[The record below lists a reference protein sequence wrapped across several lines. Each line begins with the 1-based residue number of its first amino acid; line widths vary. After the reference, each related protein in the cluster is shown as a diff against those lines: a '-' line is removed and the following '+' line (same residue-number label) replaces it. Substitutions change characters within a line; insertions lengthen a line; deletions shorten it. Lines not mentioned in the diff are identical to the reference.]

1 MASLISIGMSGLGAA
16 QSGLHTTGNNIANAD
31 VAGYSRQQNV
41 QTTNGSI
48 RYGQVFIGSGTTLA
62 DVRRVYN
69 AFLDNQ
75 LQTST
80 SLNSDAASYLSQI
93 SSVDNLL
100 SDSNT
105 GITGALKNFFTS
117 LQGLSAKPNDD
128 ASRQLMLTNAEA
140 LANRFNTIASQ
151 FKEQNASI
159 SGNLKS
165 MTEQVNNLAKTVAAL
180 NEQIAKVAAVN
191 GQPNDLMDQRDET
204 IRQLNELVGVQTTNR
219 NGNIDVT
226 LANGQSLVLGTNV
239 NTLSVVTSTTDPS
252 QVSIKLAYNNTTVD
266 VTNSL
271 TGGEIGGL
279 LRYSKET
286 LIPAQNE
293 IGRLALVMADK
304 MNTQLAQGIDKNGEF
319 GAALFNDI
327 NSAAAMVGRSI
338 AMNGNAATSTNLN
351 VVIKDTGLLST
362 SDYQV
367 TFSDQPAAGSY
378 TVRKLPDNT
387 NMGTFNINDDP
398 PAVID
403 GFSIDLN
410 GGSVQPGDSFK
421 ITPTRN
427 GAANLDVVMTDSKK
441 LAMAAPLTGTPASS
455 NKGTGV
461 ITQPVLTSVL
471 DVADPAQRLELQNG
485 IKYSSPVRLV
495 FGDSAV
501 TPQSYQVVNS
511 KGDPIGS
518 GTILPGQS
526 NTLQINVPMVD
537 ANGAAVVDGNGVQK
551 TFSFTMDVSGAP
563 KTDDTFT
570 IALTGAGSSDNRNG
584 LSLLNLQNQQ
594 TVDVGSATKGV
605 SLTDAYG
612 KLVESVGAKTKQAQ
626 MDSAATGAILT
637 QAKASRDSLSGV
649 QLDEEAGNLV
659 KYQQYYTASS
669 QIIKAAQQMF
679 DTLISSI

>member
-41 QTTNGSI
+41 QTTAGSI

-93 SSVDNLL
+93 TSVDNLL
-100 SDSNT
+100 SDANT
-105 GITGALKNFFTS
+105 GVTGALKNFFTA

-128 ASRQLMLTNAEA
+128 ASRQLLLTNAEA
-140 LANRFNTIASQ
+140 LANRFNTISAQ
-151 FKEQNASI
+151 FKEQNANI
-159 SGNLKS
+159 NGNLKS
-165 MTEQVNNLAKTVAAL
+165 MTEQVNNLAKTVASL

-204 IRQLNELVGVQTTNR
+204 IRQLNELVGVQTSSR

-226 LANGQSLVLGTNV
+226 LANGQSLVLGTSV
-239 NTLSVVTSTTDPS
+239 NALSVVTSTTDPS
-252 QVSIKLAYNNTTVD
+252 QVSIKLAYNNSTVD

-279 LRYSKET
+279 LRYRKET

-319 GAALFNDI
+319 GSALFNDI
-327 NSAAAMVGRSI
+327 NSAAGMAGRSL
-338 AMNGNAATSTNLN
+338 AMNGNSSGSGNLD

-367 TFSDQPAAGSY
+367 TFTSATSY
-378 TVRKLPDNT
+378 IVRKLPDNT
-387 NMGTFNINDDP
+387 SMGTFDLTTDP
-398 PAVID
+398 APVID
-403 GFSIDLN
+403 GFSLQLN
-410 GGSVQPGDSFK
+410 GGAVSAGDSFK

-441 LAMAAPLTGTPASS
+441 LAMAAPLTATAGGS
-455 NKGTGV
+455 NTGTGV

-495 FGDSAV
+495 FGDSSI
-501 TPQSYQVVNS
+501 TPQTYQVVDS
-511 KGDPIGS
+511 KGAAIS
-518 GTILPGQS
+518 NGTFLPGQS
-526 NTLQINVPMVD
+526 NKLQINVPMVD
-537 ANGAAVVDGNGVQK
+537 ASGAPVLDGNNVQK
-551 TFSFTMDVSGAP
+551 SFSFTMEISGAP
-563 KTDDTFT
+563 KTNDSFT
-570 IALTGAGSSDNRNG
+570 VALTGAASSDNRNG
-584 LSLLNLQNQQ
+584 LSLLELQNKQ

-626 MDSAATGAILT
+626 MDSAATEAILT

-649 QLDEEAGNLV
+649 QLDEEAANLV

-679 DTLISSI
+679 DTLIGAL

>member
-41 QTTNGSI
+41 QTTTGSV
-48 RYGQVFIGSGTTLA
+48 RYGQVFIGTGTTLA

-93 SSVDNLL
+93 TPTDNLL
-100 SDSNT
+100 SDANT
-105 GITGALKNFFTS
+105 GVTGALKSFFTA

-128 ASRQLMLTNAEA
+128 ASRQLLLTNAES
-140 LANRFNTIASQ
+140 LANRFNTIAAQ
-151 FKEQNASI
+151 FKEQNSNI
-159 SGNLKS
+159 NGNLKS
-165 MTEQVNNLAKTVAAL
+165 MTEQVNNLAKTVAQL
-180 NEQIAKVAAVN
+180 NDQIAKVAAVN

-226 LANGQSLVLGTNV
+226 LANGQSLVLGTSV
-239 NTLSVVTSTTDPS
+239 NALSVVTSTTDPS
-252 QVSIKLAYNNTTVD
+252 QVSIKLAYNNTSVD

-279 LRYSKET
+279 LRYRKET

-293 IGRLALVMADK
+293 IGRLALVLADK
-304 MNTQLAQGIDKNGEF
+304 VNSQLAQGIDKNGEF

-327 NSAAAMVGRSI
+327 NSAMSMASRSLAMS
-338 AMNGNAATSTNLN
+338 GNSAGSGNLD
-351 VVIKDTGLLST
+351 VVIKDTSLLST

-367 TFSDQPAAGSY
+367 TFTSATSY

-387 NMGTFNINDDP
+387 SMGSFDLNDDP
-398 PAVID
+398 QPVID
-403 GFSIDLN
+403 GFSLNLN
-410 GGSVQPGDSFK
+410 GGAVSAGDSFK

-427 GAANLDVVMTDSKK
+427 GAANLDVVMTDPKK
-441 LAMAAPLTGTPASS
+441 LAMAAPLSATAGGS

-461 ITQPVLTSVL
+461 ISQPVLKSVL
-471 DVADPAQRLELQNG
+471 DIADPAQRLELQNG
-485 IKYSSPVRLV
+485 IKYSTPVRLV
-495 FGDSAV
+495 FGDESV
-501 TPQSYQVVNS
+501 SPQTYQLVNA
-511 KGDPIGS
+511 KGDAIGAP
-518 GTILPGQS
+518 GTFIPGQS
-526 NTLQINVPMVD
+526 NTLQLNIPMVD
-537 ANGAAVVDGNGVQK
+537 ASGAPVLDGNGVQK
-551 TFSFTMDVSGAP
+551 TIAVQMDVSGSP
-563 KTDDTFT
+563 KKDDSYT
-570 IALTGAGSSDNRNG
+570 ISLTGASSSDNRNG
-584 LSLLNLQNQQ
+584 LGLLELQNKQ

-612 KLVESVGAKTKQAQ
+612 KLVESVGAKTQQAK
-626 MDSAATGAILT
+626 MDSAATEAILT

-669 QIIKAAQQMF
+669 QIIKAAQEVF
-679 DTLISSI
+679 NTLISAL

>member
-41 QTTNGSI
+41 QTTAGSI

-69 AFLDNQ
+69 AYLDNQ

-93 SSVDNLL
+93 TPTDNLL
-100 SDSNT
+100 SDANT
-105 GITGALKNFFTS
+105 GVTGALKSFFTA

-128 ASRQLMLTNAEA
+128 ASRQLLLTNAES
-140 LANRFNTIASQ
+140 LANRFNTIAAQ
-151 FKEQNASI
+151 FKEQNSNI
-159 SGNLKS
+159 NGNLKS
-165 MTEQVNNLAKTVAAL
+165 MTEQVNNLANTVAQL
-180 NEQIAKVAAVN
+180 NEQISKVAAIN

-226 LANGQSLVLGTNV
+226 LANGQSLVLGTSV
-239 NTLSVVTSTTDPS
+239 NALSVVTSTTDPS
-252 QVSIKLAYNNTTVD
+252 QVSIKLAYNNTNVD

-279 LRYSKET
+279 LRYRKDT

-304 MNTQLAQGIDKNGEF
+304 VNSQLAQGIDKNGEF

-327 NSAAAMVGRSI
+327 NSALSMSGRSL
-338 AMNGNAATSTNLN
+338 AMAGNSAGSGNLD
-351 VVIKDTGLLST
+351 VVIKDTSLLST

-367 TFSDQPAAGSY
+367 TFTSATGYS
-378 TVRKLPDNT
+378 VRKLPDNT
-387 NMGTFNINDDP
+387 DMGSFDLNTVP
-398 PAVID
+398 QPVID
-403 GFSIDLN
+403 GFSLNLN
-410 GGSVQPGDSFK
+410 GGAVSAGDSFK
-421 ITPTRN
+421 ITPTRS

-441 LAMAAPLTGTPASS
+441 LAMAAPLTATAGGS

-461 ITQPVLTSVL
+461 ITQPVLKSVL
-471 DVADPAQRLELQNG
+471 DIADPAQRLELQNG
-485 IKYSSPVRLV
+485 IKYSTPVRLV
-495 FGDSAV
+495 FGDESV
-501 TPQSYQVVNS
+501 SPQTYQLVNA
-511 KGDPIGS
+511 KGDPIGAP
-518 GTILPGQS
+518 GTFIPGQS
-526 NTLQINVPMVD
+526 NTLQLNIPMVD
-537 ANGAAVVDGNGVQK
+537 ASGAPVVDGSGVQK
-551 TFSFTMDVSGAP
+551 TIAVQMDVSGSP
-563 KTDDTFT
+563 KKDDSYN
-570 IALTGAGSSDNRNG
+570 IALTGASSSDNRNG
-584 LSLLNLQNQQ
+584 LGVLELQNKQ

-612 KLVESVGAKTKQAQ
+612 KLVESVGAKTQQAK
-626 MDSAATGAILT
+626 MDSAATEAILT

-669 QIIKAAQQMF
+669 QIIKAAQAVF
-679 DTLISSI
+679 NTLISAL

>member
-31 VAGYSRQQNV
+31 VAGYSRQQNI

-48 RYGQVFIGSGTTLA
+48 RYGQLYIGSGTTLA

-93 SSVDNLL
+93 TSVDNLL
-100 SDSNT
+100 SDANT
-105 GITGALKNFFTS
+105 GVTGALKSFFS
-117 LQGLSAKPNDD
+117 ALQGLSAKPNDD
-128 ASRQLMLTNAEA
+128 ASRQLLLTNAEA
-140 LANRFNTIASQ
+140 LANRFNTIAAQ
-151 FKEQNASI
+151 FKEQNSNI
-159 SGNLKS
+159 NGNLKS
-165 MTEQVNNLAKTVAAL
+165 MTEQVNNLAKTVASL
-180 NEQIAKVAAVN
+180 NEQIAKVGAVN
-191 GQPNDLMDQRDET
+191 GQPNDLLDQRDET

-226 LANGQSLVLGTNV
+226 LANGQSLVLGTSV
-239 NTLSVVTSTTDPS
+239 NALSVVTSTTDPS

-279 LRYSKET
+279 LRYRKDT

-304 MNTQLAQGIDKNGEF
+304 VNTQLAQGIDKNGEF
-319 GAALFNDI
+319 GSALFNDI
-327 NSAAAMVGRSI
+327 NSALSMAGRSI
-338 AMNGNAATSTNLN
+338 AMNGNSTGSGNLD
-351 VVIKDTGLLST
+351 VVIKDTSLLST

-367 TFSDQPAAGSY
+367 TFTSATSY

-387 NMGTFNINDDP
+387 SMGSFDLNDDP
-398 PAVID
+398 QPVID
-403 GFSIDLN
+403 GFSLSLN
-410 GGSVQPGDSFK
+410 GGALSAGDSFK

-441 LAMAAPLTGTPASS
+441 LAMAAPLGATAGGS
-455 NKGTGV
+455 NTGTGV
-461 ITQPVLTSVL
+461 ISQPVLTSVL
-471 DVADPAQRLELQNG
+471 DIADPAQRLELQNG
-485 IKYSSPVRLV
+485 IKYGTPVRLV
-495 FGDSAV
+495 FGDETAS
-501 TPQSYQVVNS
+501 PQTYSVVDA
-511 KGDPIGS
+511 KGNAIGS
-518 GTILPGQS
+518 GTFIPGQN

-537 ANGAAVVDGNGVQK
+537 ASGAPVLDGSGVQK
-551 TFSFTMDVSGAP
+551 TFAFQMDISGAP
-563 KTDDTFT
+563 KKNDSYTVS
-570 IALTGAGSSDNRNG
+570 LTGASSSDNRNG
-584 LSLLNLQNQQ
+584 LSLLELQNKQ
-594 TVDVGSATKGV
+594 TVDVGSTTKGV
-605 SLTDAYG
+605 SISDAYG
-612 KLVESVGAKTKQAQ
+612 KLVESVGAKTQQAK
-626 MDSAATGAILT
+626 MDSAATEVILT

-669 QIIKAAQQMF
+669 QIIKAAQEVF
-679 DTLISSI
+679 NTLISAL

>member
-41 QTTNGSI
+41 QTTAGSI

-69 AFLDNQ
+69 AYLDNQ

-93 SSVDNLL
+93 TPTDNLL
-100 SDSNT
+100 SDANT
-105 GITGALKNFFTS
+105 GVTGALKSFFTA

-128 ASRQLMLTNAEA
+128 ASRQLLLTNAES
-140 LANRFNTIASQ
+140 LANRFNTIAAQ
-151 FKEQNASI
+151 FKEQNSNI
-159 SGNLKS
+159 NGNLKS
-165 MTEQVNNLAKTVAAL
+165 MTEQVNNLAKTVAQL
-180 NEQIAKVAAVN
+180 NDQIAKVAAVN

-204 IRQLNELVGVQTTNR
+204 IRQLNELVGVQTSSR

-226 LANGQSLVLGTNV
+226 LANGQSLVLGTSV
-239 NTLSVVTSTTDPS
+239 NALSVVTSTTDPS

-279 LRYSKET
+279 LRYRKET

-304 MNTQLAQGIDKNGEF
+304 VNSQLAQGIDKNGEF

-327 NSAAAMVGRSI
+327 NSTLSMAGRSL
-338 AMNGNAATSTNLN
+338 AMAGNSAGSGSLD
-351 VVIKDTGLLST
+351 VVIKDTSLLST

-367 TFSDQPAAGSY
+367 TFTSATGYS
-378 TVRKLPDNT
+378 VRKLPDNT
-387 NMGTFNINDDP
+387 DMGSFDLTDDP
-398 PAVID
+398 QPVID
-403 GFSIDLN
+403 GFSLN
-410 GGSVQPGDSFK
+410 LNSGTVSAGDSFK

-427 GAANLDVVMTDSKK
+427 GAAILDVVMTDSKK
-441 LAMAAPLTGTPASS
+441 LAMAAPLTATAGGS
-455 NKGTGV
+455 NTGTGV
-461 ITQPVLTSVL
+461 ITQPVLKSVL
-471 DVADPAQRLELQNG
+471 DIADPAQRLELQNG
-485 IKYSSPVRLV
+485 IKYSTPVRLV
-495 FGDSAV
+495 FGDESV
-501 TPQSYQVVNS
+501 SPQTYQLVNA
-511 KGDPIGS
+511 KGDPIGAP
-518 GTILPGQS
+518 GTFVPGQS
-526 NTLQINVPMVD
+526 NTLQLNIPMVD
-537 ANGAAVVDGNGVQK
+537 ASGAPVVDGSGVQK
-551 TFSFTMDVSGAP
+551 TIAVQMDVSGSP
-563 KTDDTFT
+563 KKGDSYSVS
-570 IALTGAGSSDNRNG
+570 LTGASSSDNRNG
-584 LSLLNLQNQQ
+584 LGLLELQNKQ

-612 KLVESVGAKTKQAQ
+612 KLVESVGAKTQQAK
-626 MDSAATGAILT
+626 MDSSATEAILT

-669 QIIKAAQQMF
+669 QIIKAAQEVF
-679 DTLISSI
+679 NTLISAL

>member
-1 MASLISIGMSGLGAA
+1 MASLISIGMSGLAAA
-16 QSGLHTTGNNIANAD
+16 QSGLHTTGNNISNAD

-41 QTTNGSI
+41 QTTAGSI

-100 SDSNT
+100 SDANT
-105 GITGALKNFFTS
+105 GVTGALKNFFTA

-128 ASRQLMLTNAEA
+128 ASRQLLLTNAEA
-140 LANRFNTIASQ
+140 LANRFNTISSQ
-151 FKEQNASI
+151 FKEQNSNI
-159 SGNLKS
+159 NGNLKS
-165 MTEQVNNLAKTVAAL
+165 MTEQVNNLANTVAAL

-226 LANGQSLVLGTNV
+226 LANGQSLVLGTSV
-239 NTLSVVTSTTDPS
+239 NALSVVTSTTDPS

-279 LRYSKET
+279 LRYRKET

-319 GAALFNDI
+319 GSALFNDI
-327 NSAAAMVGRSI
+327 NSAADMAGRSL
-338 AMNGNAATSTNLN
+338 AMTGNSTGSGKLD

-367 TFSDQPAAGSY
+367 TFTSATSY

-387 NMGTFNINDDP
+387 SMGSFDLNDDP
-398 PAVID
+398 QPVID
-403 GFSIDLN
+403 GFSLNLN
-410 GGSVQPGDSFK
+410 GGAVSAGDSFK

-441 LAMAAPLTGTPASS
+441 LAMAAPLTATAGGS
-455 NKGTGV
+455 NTGTGV
-461 ITQPVLTSVL
+461 IAQPVLTSVL
-471 DVADPAQRLELQNG
+471 DIADPAQRLELQNG
-485 IKYSSPVRLV
+485 IKYSTPVRLV
-495 FGDSAV
+495 FGDSTV
-501 TPQSYQVVNS
+501 SPQTYQVVDS
-511 KGDPIGS
+511 KGTAIGN
-518 GTILPGQS
+518 GTFLPGQS
-526 NTLQINVPMVD
+526 NKLQINVPMVD
-537 ANGAAVVDGNGVQK
+537 SSGAPVLDGNNVQK
-551 TFSFTMDVSGAP
+551 TFSFTIDVSGAP
-563 KTDDTFT
+563 KTNDSFT
-570 IALTGAGSSDNRNG
+570 VSLTGSASSDNRNG
-584 LSLLNLQNQQ
+584 LSLLELQNKQ

-626 MDSAATGAILT
+626 MDSSATEAILT

-649 QLDEEAGNLV
+649 QLDEEASNLV

-679 DTLISSI
+679 DTLIGSL

>member
-100 SDSNT
+100 SDANT
-105 GITGALKNFFTS
+105 GVTGALKNFFSS

-128 ASRQLMLTNAEA
+128 ASRQLLLTNAEA
-140 LANRFNTIASQ
+140 LANRFNTISAQ
-151 FKEQNASI
+151 FKEQNSNI
-159 SGNLKS
+159 NGNLKS

-191 GQPNDLMDQRDET
+191 GQPNDLLDQRDET

-219 NGNIDVT
+219 NGNLDVT
-226 LANGQSLVLGTNV
+226 LANGQSLVLGTSV
-239 NTLSVVTSTTDPS
+239 NALSVVTSTTDPS
-252 QVSIKLAYNNTTVD
+252 QVSIKLGYNNTTVD

-279 LRYSKET
+279 LRYRKET

-304 MNTQLAQGIDKNGEF
+304 INTQLAQGIDKNGEF
-319 GAALFNDI
+319 GSALFSDI
-327 NSAAAMVGRSI
+327 NSALAMAGRSI
-338 AMNGNAATSTNLN
+338 AMSGNSAGSGNLD

-367 TFSDQPAAGSY
+367 TFTSATSY

-387 NMGTFNINDDP
+387 SMGSFDLTDDP
-398 PAVID
+398 QPVID
-403 GFSIDLN
+403 GFSLN
-410 GGSVQPGDSFK
+410 LKGGALSAGDSFK

-427 GAANLDVVMTDSKK
+427 GASNLDVVMTDSKK
-441 LAMAAPLTGTPASS
+441 LAMAAPLTATAGGS
-455 NKGTGV
+455 NTGTGV
-461 ITQPVLTSVL
+461 IAQPVLTSVL
-471 DVADPAQRLELQNG
+471 DIADPAQRLELQNG

-495 FGDSAV
+495 FGDSTV
-501 TPQSYQVVNS
+501 TPQTYQVVNA
-511 KGDPIGS
+511 KGVSIGN
-518 GTILPGQS
+518 GTFLPGQS
-526 NTLQINVPMVD
+526 NKLQVNVPMVD
-537 ANGAAVVDGNGVQK
+537 ANGAAVLDGNGVQK
-551 TFSFTMDVSGAP
+551 TFSFTMEVSGAP
-563 KTDDTFT
+563 KTNDTFT
-570 IALTGAGSSDNRNG
+570 VALTGSGSSDNRNG
-584 LSLLNLQNQQ
+584 LGLLELQNKQ

-626 MDSAATGAILT
+626 MDSSATGAILT

-679 DTLISSI
+679 DTLISAI

>member
-1 MASLISIGMSGLGAA
+1 MASLISIGMSGLTAA

-31 VAGYSRQQNV
+31 VAGYSRQQNI

-69 AFLDNQ
+69 SFLDNQ
-75 LQTST
+75 LRTST

-93 SSVDNLL
+93 TSVDSLL
-100 SDSNT
+100 SDANT
-105 GITGALKNFFTS
+105 GITGALQNFFSS
-117 LQGLSAKPNDD
+117 LQGLSSKPNDD
-128 ASRQLMLTNAEA
+128 ASRQLLLTNAEA
-140 LANRFNTIASQ
+140 LTNRFNTIAAQ
-151 FKEQNASI
+151 FKEQNANI
-159 SGNLKS
+159 NGNLKS

-204 IRQLNELVGVQTTNR
+204 IRQLSELVGVQTSER
-219 NGNIDVT
+219 NGNIDIT
-226 LANGQSLVLGTNV
+226 LANGQSLVLGTSV
-239 NTLSVVTSTTDPS
+239 NTLTTVTSTTDPS
-252 QVSIKLAYNNTTVD
+252 QVSIKLSYNNSTVD

-279 LRYSKET
+279 LRYRSET
-286 LIPAQNE
+286 LVPAQNE

-304 MNTQLAQGIDKNGEF
+304 MNSQLAQGIDKNGEF
-319 GAALFNDI
+319 GAALFSDI
-327 NSAAAMVGRSI
+327 NNALAMAGRSI
-338 AMNGNAATSTNLN
+338 AMSGNSSGSGNLD

-367 TFSDQPAAGSY
+367 TFTSATSY

-387 NMGTFNINDDP
+387 SMGTFDLNDDP
-398 PAVID
+398 QPVID
-403 GFSIDLN
+403 GFSLNLN
-410 GGSVQPGDSFK
+410 GGAVSAGDSFK

-427 GAANLDVVMTDSKK
+427 AAANLDVVMTDSKR
-441 LAMAAPLTGTPASS
+441 LALAAPLTATSNSS
-455 NKGTGV
+455 NTGTGV

-471 DVADPAQRLELQNG
+471 DIADSAQRLELQNG
-485 IKYSSPVRLV
+485 IKYSTPVRLV
-495 FGDSAV
+495 FGDETL
-501 TPQSYQVVNS
+501 TPQTYSVVDS
-511 KGDPIGS
+511 KGNSIGS
-518 GTILPGQS
+518 GTFVPGQN

-537 ANGAAVVDGNGVQK
+537 STGAPVLDSNNVQK
-551 TFSFTMDVSGAP
+551 TFSFQMDVAGSP
-563 KTDDTFT
+563 KKNDTYT
-570 IALTGAGSSDNRNG
+570 VSLTGAASSDNRNG
-584 LSLLNLQNQQ
+584 LSLLELQKAQ

-626 MDSAATGAILT
+626 MDSSATTAILT

-669 QIIKAAQQMF
+669 QIVKAAQDMF
-679 DTLISSI
+679 NTLISAL

>member
-41 QTTNGSI
+41 QTTTGSI
-48 RYGQVFIGSGTTLA
+48 RYGQVYIGSGTTLA

-75 LQTST
+75 LQAST
-80 SLNSDAASYLSQI
+80 SLNSDAAAYLKQI
-93 SSVDNLL
+93 TSVDNLL
-100 SDSNT
+100 SDANT
-105 GITGALKNFFTS
+105 GVTGALKSFFS
-117 LQGLSAKPNDD
+117 ALQGLSAKPNDD
-128 ASRQLMLTNAEA
+128 ASRQLLLTNAES
-140 LANRFNTIASQ
+140 LANRFNTISAQ
-151 FKEQNASI
+151 FKEQNSNI
-159 SGNLKS
+159 NGNLKS
-165 MTEQVNNLAKTVAAL
+165 MTEQVNNLAKTVASL
-180 NEQIAKVAAVN
+180 NEQIAKVAAIN

-226 LANGQSLVLGTNV
+226 LANGQSLVLGTSV
-239 NTLSVVTSTTDPS
+239 NALSVVTSTTDPS
-252 QVSIKLAYNNTTVD
+252 QVSIKLGYNNSTVD

-279 LRYSKET
+279 LRYRKDT

-304 MNTQLAQGIDKNGEF
+304 VNSQLAQGIDKNGEF

-327 NSAAAMVGRSI
+327 NSALSMAGRSL
-338 AMNGNAATSTNLN
+338 AMSGNSAGSGNLD
-351 VVIKDTGLLST
+351 VVIKDTSLLST

-367 TFSDQPAAGSY
+367 TFTSATSY

-387 NMGTFNINDDP
+387 SMGSFDLNTTP
-398 PAVID
+398 QPVID
-403 GFSIDLN
+403 GFSLN
-410 GGSVQPGDSFK
+410 LRGGALSAGDSFK

-441 LAMAAPLTGTPASS
+441 LAMAAPLSATAGGS
-455 NKGTGV
+455 NTGTGV
-461 ITQPVLTSVL
+461 ISQPVLKSVL
-471 DVADPAQRLELQNG
+471 DIADPAQRLELQNG
-485 IKYSSPVRLV
+485 IKHSTPVRLV
-495 FGDSAV
+495 FGDENV
-501 TPQSYQVVNS
+501 TPQTYQMVNA
-511 KGDPIGS
+511 KGDPIGAP
-518 GTILPGQS
+518 GTFIPGQG
-526 NTLQINVPMVD
+526 NTLQLNIPMVD
-537 ANGAAVVDGNGVQK
+537 ASGAPVLDGSGVQK
-551 TFSFTMDVSGAP
+551 TIAVQMDVSGAP
-563 KTDDTFT
+563 KKGDSYS
-570 IALTGAGSSDNRNG
+570 IALTGASSSDNRNG
-584 LSLLNLQNQQ
+584 LSLLELQNKQ

-612 KLVESVGAKTKQAQ
+612 KLVESVGAKTQQAK
-626 MDSAATGAILT
+626 MDSSATGAILT

-669 QIIKAAQQMF
+669 QIIKAAQEVF
-679 DTLISSI
+679 NTLISAL

>member
-41 QTTNGSI
+41 QTTTGSV
-48 RYGQVFIGSGTTLA
+48 RYGQVFIGTGTTLA

-93 SSVDNLL
+93 TPTDNLL
-100 SDSNT
+100 SDANT
-105 GITGALKNFFTS
+105 GVTGALKSFFTA

-128 ASRQLMLTNAEA
+128 ASRQLLLTNAES
-140 LANRFNTIASQ
+140 LANRFNTIAAQ
-151 FKEQNASI
+151 FKEQNSNI
-159 SGNLKS
+159 NGNLKS
-165 MTEQVNNLAKTVAAL
+165 MTEQVNNLAKTVAQL
-180 NEQIAKVAAVN
+180 NDQIAKVAAVN

-226 LANGQSLVLGTNV
+226 LANGQSLVLGTSV
-239 NTLSVVTSTTDPS
+239 NALSVVTSTTDPS
-252 QVSIKLAYNNTTVD
+252 QVSIKLAYNNTSVD

-279 LRYSKET
+279 LRYRKET

-293 IGRLALVMADK
+293 IGRLALVLADK
-304 MNTQLAQGIDKNGEF
+304 VNSQLAQGIDKNGEF

-327 NSAAAMVGRSI
+327 NSAMSMASRSLAMS
-338 AMNGNAATSTNLN
+338 GNSAGSGNLD
-351 VVIKDTGLLST
+351 VVIKDTSLLST

-367 TFSDQPAAGSY
+367 TFTSATSY

-387 NMGTFNINDDP
+387 SMGSFDLNDDP
-398 PAVID
+398 QPVID
-403 GFSIDLN
+403 GFSLNLN
-410 GGSVQPGDSFK
+410 GGAVSAGDSFK

-441 LAMAAPLTGTPASS
+441 LAMAAPLSATAGGS

-461 ITQPVLTSVL
+461 ISQPVLKSVL
-471 DVADPAQRLELQNG
+471 DIADPAQRLELQNG
-485 IKYSSPVRLV
+485 IKYSTPVRLV
-495 FGDSAV
+495 FGDESV
-501 TPQSYQVVNS
+501 SPQTYQLVNA
-511 KGDPIGS
+511 KGDPIGTP
-518 GTILPGQS
+518 GTFIPGQS
-526 NTLQINVPMVD
+526 NTLQLNIPMVD
-537 ANGAAVVDGNGVQK
+537 ANGAAVLDGNGVQK
-551 TFSFTMDVSGAP
+551 TIAVQMDVSGSP
-563 KTDDTFT
+563 KKDDSYS
-570 IALTGAGSSDNRNG
+570 IALTGASSSDNRNG
-584 LSLLNLQNQQ
+584 LGLLELQNKQ

-612 KLVESVGAKTKQAQ
+612 KLVESVGAKTQQAK
-626 MDSAATGAILT
+626 MDSAATEAILT

-669 QIIKAAQQMF
+669 QIIKAAQEVF
-679 DTLISSI
+679 NTLISAL

>member
-1 MASLISIGMSGLGAA
+1 MASLISIGMSGLTAA

-31 VAGYSRQQNV
+31 VAGYSRQQNI

-69 AFLDNQ
+69 SFLDNQ
-75 LQTST
+75 LRTST

-93 SSVDNLL
+93 TSVDSLL
-100 SDSNT
+100 SDANT
-105 GITGALKNFFTS
+105 GITGALQNFFSS
-117 LQGLSAKPNDD
+117 LQGLSSKPNDD
-128 ASRQLMLTNAEA
+128 ASRQLLLTNAEA
-140 LANRFNTIASQ
+140 LTNRFNTIAAQ
-151 FKEQNASI
+151 FKEQNANI
-159 SGNLKS
+159 NGNLKS

-204 IRQLNELVGVQTTNR
+204 IRQLSELVGVQTSER
-219 NGNIDVT
+219 NGNIDIT
-226 LANGQSLVLGTNV
+226 LANGQSLVLGTSV
-239 NTLSVVTSTTDPS
+239 NTLTTVTSTTDPS
-252 QVSIKLAYNNTTVD
+252 QVSIKLSYNNSTVD

-279 LRYSKET
+279 LRYRSET
-286 LIPAQNE
+286 LVPAQNE

-304 MNTQLAQGIDKNGEF
+304 MNSQLAQGIDKNGEF
-319 GAALFNDI
+319 GAALFSDI
-327 NSAAAMVGRSI
+327 NNALAMAGRSI
-338 AMNGNAATSTNLN
+338 AMSGNSSGSGNLD

-367 TFSDQPAAGSY
+367 TFTSATSY

-387 NMGTFNINDDP
+387 SMGAFDLNDDP
-398 PAVID
+398 QPVID
-403 GFSIDLN
+403 GFSLNLN
-410 GGSVQPGDSFK
+410 GGAVSAGDSFK

-427 GAANLDVVMTDSKK
+427 AAANLDVVMTDSKR
-441 LAMAAPLTGTPASS
+441 LALAAPLTATSNSS
-455 NKGTGV
+455 NTGTGV

-471 DVADPAQRLELQNG
+471 DIADSAQRLELQNG
-485 IKYSSPVRLV
+485 IKYSTPVRLV
-495 FGDSAV
+495 FGDETL
-501 TPQSYQVVNS
+501 TPQTYSVVDS
-511 KGDPIGS
+511 KGNSIGS
-518 GTILPGQS
+518 GTFVPGQN

-537 ANGAAVVDGNGVQK
+537 STGAPVLDSNNVQK
-551 TFSFTMDVSGAP
+551 TFSFQMDVAGSP
-563 KTDDTFT
+563 KKNDTYT
-570 IALTGAGSSDNRNG
+570 VSLTGAASSDNRNG
-584 LSLLNLQNQQ
+584 LSLLELQKAQ

-626 MDSAATGAILT
+626 MDSSATTAILT

-669 QIIKAAQQMF
+669 QIVKAAQDMF
-679 DTLISSI
+679 NTLISAL

>member
-31 VAGYSRQQNV
+31 VAGYSRQQNI
-41 QTTNGSI
+41 QTTTGSV
-48 RYGQVFIGSGTTLA
+48 RYGQVFIGTGTTLA

-93 SSVDNLL
+93 TPTDNLL
-100 SDSNT
+100 SDANT
-105 GITGALKNFFTS
+105 GVTGALKSFFTA

-128 ASRQLMLTNAEA
+128 ASRQLLLTNAES
-140 LANRFNTIASQ
+140 LANRFNTIAAQ
-151 FKEQNASI
+151 FKEQNSNI
-159 SGNLKS
+159 NGNLKS
-165 MTEQVNNLAKTVAAL
+165 MTEQVNNLAKTVAQL
-180 NEQIAKVAAVN
+180 NEQIGKVAAVN

-226 LANGQSLVLGTNV
+226 LANGQSLVLGTSV
-239 NTLSVVTSTTDPS
+239 NALSVVTSTTDPS
-252 QVSIKLAYNNTTVD
+252 QVSIKLAYNNTSVD

-279 LRYSKET
+279 LRYRKET

-293 IGRLALVMADK
+293 IGRLALVLADK
-304 MNTQLAQGIDKNGEF
+304 VNSQLAQGIDKNGEF

-327 NSAAAMVGRSI
+327 NSAMSMASRSLAMS
-338 AMNGNAATSTNLN
+338 GNSAGSGNLD
-351 VVIKDTGLLST
+351 VVIKDTSLLST

-367 TFSDQPAAGSY
+367 TFTSATSY
-378 TVRKLPDNT
+378 IVRKLPDNT
-387 NMGTFNINDDP
+387 SMGSFDLNDNP
-398 PAVID
+398 QPVID
-403 GFSIDLN
+403 GFSLNLN
-410 GGSVQPGDSFK
+410 GGAVSAGDSFK
-421 ITPTRN
+421 ITPTRS

-441 LAMAAPLTGTPASS
+441 LAMAAPLTATAGGS

-461 ITQPVLTSVL
+461 ITQPVLKSVL
-471 DVADPAQRLELQNG
+471 DIADPAQRLELQNG
-485 IKYSSPVRLV
+485 IKYSTPVRLV
-495 FGDSAV
+495 FGDESV
-501 TPQSYQVVNS
+501 TPQTYQLVNA
-511 KGDPIGS
+511 KGDAIGTP
-518 GTILPGQS
+518 GTFIPGQS
-526 NTLQINVPMVD
+526 NTLQLNIPMVD
-537 ANGAAVVDGNGVQK
+537 ASGAPVLDGSGVQK
-551 TFSFTMDVSGAP
+551 TIAVQMEVSGAP
-563 KTDDTFT
+563 KQDDSYN
-570 IALTGAGSSDNRNG
+570 IALTSASSSDNRNG
-584 LSLLNLQNQQ
+584 LGLLELQNKQ

-612 KLVESVGAKTKQAQ
+612 KLVESVGAKTQQAK

-669 QIIKAAQQMF
+669 QIIKAAQEVF
-679 DTLISSI
+679 NTLISAL

>member
-1 MASLISIGMSGLGAA
+1 MASLISIGMSGLSAA

-69 AFLDNQ
+69 SFLDNQ
-75 LQTST
+75 LRTST

-93 SSVDNLL
+93 TSVDSLL

-105 GITGALKNFFTS
+105 GITGALQNFFSS
-117 LQGLSAKPNDD
+117 LQGLSSKPNDD
-128 ASRQLMLTNAEA
+128 ASRQLLLTNAEA
-140 LANRFNTIASQ
+140 LTNRFNTIAAQ
-151 FKEQNASI
+151 FKEQNANI
-159 SGNLKS
+159 NGNLKS

-204 IRQLNELVGVQTTNR
+204 IRQLSELVGVQTTER

-226 LANGQSLVLGTNV
+226 LANGQSLVLGTSV
-239 NTLSVVTSTTDPS
+239 NTLTTVTSTTDPS
-252 QVSIKLAYNNTTVD
+252 QVSIKLSYNNSTVD

-279 LRYSKET
+279 LRYRSET
-286 LIPAQNE
+286 LVPAQNE

-304 MNTQLAQGIDKNGEF
+304 MNSQLAQGIDKNGEF
-319 GAALFNDI
+319 GAALFSDI
-327 NSAAAMVGRSI
+327 NNALAMAGRSI
-338 AMNGNAATSTNLN
+338 AMTGNSAGSGNLD

-367 TFSDQPAAGSY
+367 TFTSATSY

-387 NMGTFNINDDP
+387 SMGTFDLNDDP
-398 PAVID
+398 QPVID
-403 GFSIDLN
+403 GFSLNLN
-410 GGSVQPGDSFK
+410 GGAVSAGDSFK

-427 GAANLDVVMTDSKK
+427 AAANLDVVMTDSKR
-441 LAMAAPLTGTPASS
+441 LALAAPLTATSNSS
-455 NKGTGV
+455 NTGTGV

-471 DVADPAQRLELQNG
+471 DVADAAQRLELQNG
-485 IKYSSPVRLV
+485 IKYSTPVRLV
-495 FGDSAV
+495 FGDESV
-501 TPQSYQVVNS
+501 TPQTYSVVDS
-511 KGDPIGS
+511 KGNSIGS
-518 GTILPGQS
+518 GTFVPGQN

-537 ANGAAVVDGNGVQK
+537 STGAPVLDGNNVQK
-551 TFSFTMDVSGAP
+551 TFSFQMDVAGSP
-563 KTDDTFT
+563 KKNDSYTVS
-570 IALTGAGSSDNRNG
+570 LTGAASSDNRNG
-584 LSLLNLQNQQ
+584 LSLLELQKAQ

-626 MDSAATGAILT
+626 MDSSATEAILT

-669 QIIKAAQQMF
+669 QIIKAAQEMF
-679 DTLISSI
+679 NTLISAL

>member
-41 QTTNGSI
+41 QTTNGSV
-48 RYGQVFIGSGTTLA
+48 RYGQVFIGTGTTLA

-93 SSVDNLL
+93 TSVDNLL
-100 SDSNT
+100 SDANT
-105 GITGALKNFFTS
+105 GVTGALTNFFTS

-128 ASRQLMLTNAEA
+128 ASRQLLLTNAQN
-140 LANRFNTIASQ
+140 LTNRFNTIAAQ
-151 FKEQNASI
+151 FKEQNSNI
-159 SGNLKS
+159 NGNLKS
-165 MTEQVNNLAKTVAAL
+165 MTEQVNNLAKTVASL
-180 NEQIAKVAAVN
+180 NDQIAKVAALN

-204 IRQLNELVGVQTTNR
+204 VRQLSELVGVQTSQR
-219 NGNIDVT
+219 NGNIDIT
-226 LANGQSLVLGTNV
+226 LANGQSLVLGTSV
-239 NTLSVVTSTTDPS
+239 NTLSTVTSTTDPS
-252 QVSIKLAYNNTTVD
+252 QVSIKLSYNNSTID

-279 LRYSKET
+279 LRYRTET
-286 LIPAQNE
+286 LVPAQNE
-293 IGRLALVMADK
+293 IGRIALVMAEK
-304 MNTQLAQGIDKNGEF
+304 MNSQLAQGIDKNGEF
-319 GAALFNDI
+319 GAALFSDI

-338 AMNGNAATSTNLN
+338 AMTGNDASSTNLN
-351 VVIKDTGLLST
+351 VVIKDTGRLTT

-367 TFSDQPAAGSY
+367 TITDQPTAGSFI
-378 TVRKLPDNT
+378 VRKLPDNT

-403 GFSIDLN
+403 GFSLDLN
-410 GGSVQPGDSFK
+410 GGTVKAGDSFK

-427 GAANLDVVMTDSKK
+427 AAASLEVVMTDSKR
-441 LAMAAPLTGTPASS
+441 LAVAAPLTATTGGS
-455 NKGTGV
+455 NTGTGV
-461 ITQPVLTSVL
+461 ITQPVLKSVL
-471 DVADPAQRLELQNG
+471 DIADPAQRLELQNG
-485 IKYSSPVRLV
+485 IKYSTPVRLV
-495 FGDSAV
+495 FGDETV
-501 TPQSYQVVNS
+501 TPQTYSVVDS

-518 GTILPGQS
+518 GTFVPGQN

-537 ANGAAVVDGNGVQK
+537 ANGAAIEDANGVQK
-551 TFSFTMDVSGAP
+551 TFSFQIDVAGSP
-563 KTDDTFT
+563 KKNDSYS

-584 LSLLNLQNQQ
+584 LSLLELQKAQ

-626 MDSAATGAILT
+626 MDSSATTAILT

-669 QIIKAAQQMF
+669 QIIKAAQEMF
-679 DTLISSI
+679 STLISAL

>member
-1 MASLISIGMSGLGAA
+1 MASLISIGMSGLTAA

-31 VAGYSRQQNV
+31 VAGYSRQQNI

-69 AFLDNQ
+69 SFLDNQ
-75 LQTST
+75 LRTST

-93 SSVDNLL
+93 TSVDSLL
-100 SDSNT
+100 SDANT
-105 GITGALKNFFTS
+105 GITGALQNFFSS
-117 LQGLSAKPNDD
+117 LQGLSSKPNDD
-128 ASRQLMLTNAEA
+128 ASRQLLLTNAEA
-140 LANRFNTIASQ
+140 LTNRFNTIAAQ
-151 FKEQNASI
+151 FKEQNANI
-159 SGNLKS
+159 NGNLKS

-204 IRQLNELVGVQTTNR
+204 IRQLSELVGVQTSER
-219 NGNIDVT
+219 NGNIDIT
-226 LANGQSLVLGTNV
+226 LANGQSLVLGTSV
-239 NTLSVVTSTTDPS
+239 NTLTTVTSTTDPS
-252 QVSIKLAYNNTTVD
+252 QVSIKLSYNNSTVD

-279 LRYSKET
+279 LRYRSET
-286 LIPAQNE
+286 LVPAQNE

-304 MNTQLAQGIDKNGEF
+304 MNSQLAQGIDKNGEF
-319 GAALFNDI
+319 GAALFSDI
-327 NSAAAMVGRSI
+327 NNALAMAGRSI
-338 AMNGNAATSTNLN
+338 AMSGNSSGSGNLD

-367 TFSDQPAAGSY
+367 TFTSATSY

-387 NMGTFNINDDP
+387 SMGTFDLNDDP
-398 PAVID
+398 QPVID
-403 GFSIDLN
+403 GFSLNLN
-410 GGSVQPGDSFK
+410 GGAVSAGDSFK

-427 GAANLDVVMTDSKK
+427 AAANLDVVMTDSKR
-441 LAMAAPLTGTPASS
+441 LALAAPLTATSNSS
-455 NKGTGV
+455 NTGTGV

-471 DVADPAQRLELQNG
+471 DIADSAQRLELQNG
-485 IKYSSPVRLV
+485 IKYSTPVRLV
-495 FGDSAV
+495 FGDETI
-501 TPQSYQVVNS
+501 TPQTYSVVDS
-511 KGDPIGS
+511 KGNSIGS
-518 GTILPGQS
+518 GTFVPGQN

-537 ANGAAVVDGNGVQK
+537 STGAPVLDSNNVQK
-551 TFSFTMDVSGAP
+551 TFSFQMDVAGSP
-563 KTDDTFT
+563 KKNDTYT
-570 IALTGAGSSDNRNG
+570 VSLTGAASSDNRNG
-584 LSLLNLQNQQ
+584 LSLLELQKAQ

-626 MDSAATGAILT
+626 MDSSATTAILT

-669 QIIKAAQQMF
+669 QIVKAAQDMF
-679 DTLISSI
+679 NTLISAL

>member
-1 MASLISIGMSGLGAA
+1 MASLISIGMSGLTAA

-31 VAGYSRQQNV
+31 VAGYSRQQNI

-69 AFLDNQ
+69 SFLDNQ
-75 LQTST
+75 LRTST

-93 SSVDNLL
+93 TSVDSLL
-100 SDSNT
+100 SDANT
-105 GITGALKNFFTS
+105 GITGALQNFFSS
-117 LQGLSAKPNDD
+117 LQGLSSKPNDD
-128 ASRQLMLTNAEA
+128 ASRQLLLTNAEA
-140 LANRFNTIASQ
+140 LTNRFNTIAAQ
-151 FKEQNASI
+151 FKEQNANI
-159 SGNLKS
+159 NGNLKS

-204 IRQLNELVGVQTTNR
+204 IRQLSELVGVQTSER
-219 NGNIDVT
+219 NGNIDIT
-226 LANGQSLVLGTNV
+226 LANGQSLVLGTSV
-239 NTLSVVTSTTDPS
+239 NTLTTVTSTTDPS
-252 QVSIKLAYNNTTVD
+252 QVSIKLSYNNSTVD

-279 LRYSKET
+279 LRYRSET
-286 LIPAQNE
+286 LVPAQNE

-304 MNTQLAQGIDKNGEF
+304 MNSQLAQGIDKNGEF
-319 GAALFNDI
+319 GAALFSDI
-327 NSAAAMVGRSI
+327 NNALAMAGRSI
-338 AMNGNAATSTNLN
+338 AMSGNSSGSGNLD

-367 TFSDQPAAGSY
+367 TFTSATSY

-387 NMGTFNINDDP
+387 SMGTFDLNDDP
-398 PAVID
+398 QPVID
-403 GFSIDLN
+403 GFSLNLN
-410 GGSVQPGDSFK
+410 GGAVSAGDSFK

-427 GAANLDVVMTDSKK
+427 AAANLDVVMTDSKR
-441 LAMAAPLTGTPASS
+441 LALAAPLTATSNSS
-455 NKGTGV
+455 NTGTGV

-471 DVADPAQRLELQNG
+471 DIADSAQRLELQNG
-485 IKYSSPVRLV
+485 IKYSTPVRLV
-495 FGDSAV
+495 FGDETI
-501 TPQSYQVVNS
+501 TPQTYSVVDS
-511 KGDPIGS
+511 KGNSIGS
-518 GTILPGQS
+518 GTFVPGQN

-537 ANGAAVVDGNGVQK
+537 STGAPVLDSNNVQK
-551 TFSFTMDVSGAP
+551 TFSFQMDVAGSP
-563 KTDDTFT
+563 KKNDTYT
-570 IALTGAGSSDNRNG
+570 VSLTGAASSDNRNG
-584 LSLLNLQNQQ
+584 LSLLELQKAQ

-626 MDSAATGAILT
+626 MDSSVTTAILT

-669 QIIKAAQQMF
+669 QIVKAAQDMF
-679 DTLISSI
+679 NTLISAL